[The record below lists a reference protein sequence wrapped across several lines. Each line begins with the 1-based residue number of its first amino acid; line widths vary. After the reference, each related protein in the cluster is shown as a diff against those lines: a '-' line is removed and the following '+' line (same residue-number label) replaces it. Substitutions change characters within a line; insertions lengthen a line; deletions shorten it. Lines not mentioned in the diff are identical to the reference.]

1 MVNFQ
6 NLKVVHVK
14 KYFKE
19 GLVEVEN
26 GKGKCPH
33 ILYVKPP
40 TEGFIFHSF
49 HFLVLW
55 LLVFEICMVLSEHPA
70 YHLRCA

>member
-14 KYFKE
+14 NFFEE
-19 GLVEVEN
+19 GLVEKEN

-40 TEGFIFHSF
+40 TEGFIFPLISF
-49 HFLVLW
+49 AG
-55 LLVFEICMVLSEHPA
+55 LLASSF
-70 YHLRCA
+70 